1 MLEKYSDILDSKDL
15 IKILS
20 LHKNTIYKLLQK
32 KEIPNKKIGKKY
44 MISKQDLIKYIT
56 SNRE

>member
-1 MLEKYSDILDSKDL
+1 MLEKYPD
-15 IKILS
+15 ILS

-32 KEIPNKKIGKKY
+32 KEIPSRKIGKKY
-44 MISKQDLIKYIT
+44 TISKEDLIKYIT